1 MPASRGSRPRM
12 EIREDDLTAP
22 AVLALLRLHLAGME
36 DESPPESVHALGAEA
51 LRGADVSF
59 WTVWDGD
66 ALLGFG
72 ALKALDRGHG
82 EIKSMRTAPAALRR
96 GVGAAML
103 DHIIAEARR
112 RGYQRLSLETGSS
125 PAFDPAAALYARFG
139 FTPCEAFADYPA
151 DDPFSRF
158 MTLEL

>member
-1 MPASRGSRPRM
+1 M

-22 AVLALLRLHLAGME
+22 AVLDLLRLHLAGMH

-51 LRGADVSF
+51 LRGPDVSF
-59 WTVWDGD
+59 WSVWDGD

-72 ALKALDRGHG
+72 ALKELDAAHG
-82 EIKSMRTAPAALRR
+82 EVKSMRTAPAALRR

-112 RGYQRLSLETGSS
+112 RGYARLSLETGSS
-125 PAFDPAAALYARFG
+125 PAFGPATALYRRFG
-139 FTPCEAFADYPA
+139 FAPCGAFADYPA

-158 MTLEL
+158 MTLGL